1 MTAAVDVEPIPDEIN
16 RTARQIR
23 LVGSAVTHQLVRTS
37 VRPDGRAFQTRCGA
51 DLIMTTSGA
60 VILTT
65 RKVTCQHCGA

>member
-1 MTAAVDVEPIPDEIN
+1 MTAPADVEPVLDEIN
-16 RTARQIR
+16 RTARQVR
-23 LVGSAVTHQLVRTS
+23 RADSGVTHTLVRTS
-37 VRPDGRAFQTRCGA
+37 VRPEGRAFQTRCGA